1 MKPRLTRAQKN
12 TIVNSLGLLIGL
24 VVVLQLWLLTA
35 TMNAWMGR
43 DESVVWPAFLVS
55 MVCFVFNLFLGRRLS
70 HLTSGDS

>member
-55 MVCFVFNLFLGRRLS
+55 TVCFVFNLFLVRRLS
-70 HLTSGDS
+70 HLTGGDD